1 MDIPIRMIGSGQVIG
16 NITVKKK
23 RMCRKL
29 IQKPSRMA
37 SIVWGMKVGEKHD
50 VRLKGAT

>member
-23 RMCRKL
+23 RTCRKL
-29 IQKPSRMA
+29 IQKPSRLANIRM
-37 SIVWGMKVGEKHD
+37 GNEDG
-50 VRLKGAT
+50 

>member
-23 RMCRKL
+23 RTCQKL
-29 IQKPSRMA
+29 IQKTFQ
-37 SIVWGMKVGEKHD
+37 VGKYSYGE
-50 VRLKGAT
+50 